1 MACISLKSALVATLA
16 AVATAMPAVPRL
28 SDRQLKIHQAIRRQ
42 EAAGAAAGIT
52 DPDILQF
59 ALTLEWLETTFY
71 QQGLQQVPQQQF
83 LDLGLTQQQVAD
95 LAQQG
100 KEEETH
106 VQLLQGALAQK
117 GVQPVQPCQY
127 NFGQSFSSASAML
140 QTAVTLEQVGVSAY
154 LGAAPL
160 IQDKS
165 ILGTA
170 ASIYSIEARHQTF
183 TRVATKAAAS
193 PNSFDTPLTPKQV
206 FSLAAPFIA
215 SCPQGSNLAL
225 TAFPNITMTNPEVT
239 AQIAVASPQMLQ
251 LQSAGATG
259 AAACAFSSGDLPTG
273 TMFTQ
278 FANGACP
285 TPQGLTGVVYVNL
298 VNAMPMDSKITDD
311 IIAAGPM
318 VLVLS

>member
-1 MACISLKSALVATLA
+1 M
-16 AVATAMPAVPRL
+16 
-28 SDRQLKIHQAIRRQ
+28 
-42 EAAGAAAGIT
+42 
-52 DPDILQF
+52 
-59 ALTLEWLETTFY
+59 TLEWLETTFY
-71 QQGLQQVPQQQF
+71 QQGLAQVPQQQF
-83 LDLGLTQQQVAD
+83 LDLGLTQLQVQD

-127 NFGQSFSSASAML
+127 NFGQSFSSATAML

-160 IQDKS
+160 VTDKS

-183 TRVATKAAAS
+183 IRVASKVAAS
-193 PNSFDTPLTPKQV
+193 PNSFDTPLSPKQV

-239 AQIAVASPQMLQ
+239 AQIAAASPQQLQ
-251 LQSAGATG
+251 LQSTG
-259 AAACAFSSGDLPTG
+259 AAGAMACAFSSGDLPTG

-278 FANGACP
+278 FANGACA
-285 TPQGLTGVVYVNL
+285 TPQGLSGVVYVNL
-298 VNAMPMDSKITDD
+298 VTSMPADSKITDS

>member
-1 MACISLKSALVATLA
+1 MLTTSS
-16 AVATAMPAVPRL
+16 
-28 SDRQLKIHQAIRRQ
+28 S
-42 EAAGAAAGIT
+42 
-52 DPDILQF
+52 

-71 QQGLQQVPQQQF
+71 QQGLAQVPQQQF
-83 LDLGLTQQQVAD
+83 LDLGLTQLQVQD

-106 VQLLQGALAQK
+106 VQLLQSALAQK

-127 NFGQSFSSASAML
+127 NFGNSFSSATAML

-160 IQDKS
+160 VTDPS
-165 ILGTA
+165 ILSTA

-183 TRVATKAAAS
+183 TRVATKVAAS
-193 PNSFDTPLTPKQV
+193 PSSFDTPLSPKQV

-239 AQIAVASPQMLQ
+239 AQIAAASPQQLQ
-251 LQSAGATG
+251 LQSTATG
-259 AAACAFSSGDLPTG
+259 AQACAFSSGDLPTG

-278 FANGACP
+278 FANGACA
-285 TPQGLTGVVYVNL
+285 TPQGLSGVVYVNL
-298 VNAMPMDSKITDD
+298 VTSMPADSKITDD